1 MVHGKEQLACA
12 MVKFKTE
19 SCFKLIFYISNGSN
33 ECVVKEVTCR
43 DEPAENIHH
52 NPPPQAF

>member
-19 SCFKLIFYISNGSN
+19 SCFKLKL
-33 ECVVKEVTCR
+33 KEVTCR